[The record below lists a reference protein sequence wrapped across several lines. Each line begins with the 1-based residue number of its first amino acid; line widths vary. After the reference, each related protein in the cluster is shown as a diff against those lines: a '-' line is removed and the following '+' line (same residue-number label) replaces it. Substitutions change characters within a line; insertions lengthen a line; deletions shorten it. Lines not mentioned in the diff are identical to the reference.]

1 MQTHNCPKKV
11 SYASNICAFCNFWEG
26 DAGLQSASTTT
37 IKFDEK
43 AKGLC
48 LKTRITKYSY
58 NSACSKFEM
67 SPNAS
72 RYAK

>member
-37 IKFDEK
+37 IKFD
-43 AKGLC
+43 
-48 LKTRITKYSY
+48 
-58 NSACSKFEM
+58 
-67 SPNAS
+67 
-72 RYAK
+72 